1 MNPRV
6 LFPLAASGVFMAA
19 NMSAVFTHTG
29 GIFVARDVE
38 DEEAVG
44 LAVVSRERG
53 NMAADL
59 LFERLAQII
68 DDHEMAWFAKVGA
81 DELAELVDR
90 TVRRV
95 MDFRPDRLRGED
107 GADLVEGHAL
117 PRQGLARKNCVR
129 PLAQHIVLGEGAV
142 RLVFGNRQRGQPKRV
157 QNHDEAR
164 DAAMATDRRLPATRL
179 PIGS

>member
-44 LAVVSRERG
+44 LAVVSRERR

-59 LFERLAQII
+59 LAERLAQII
-68 DDHEMAWFAKVGA
+68 DDHEMASLAKIGA
-81 DELAELVDR
+81 GSLRNSSTELS
-90 TVRRV
+90 
-95 MDFRPDRLRGED
+95 
-107 GADLVEGHAL
+107 
-117 PRQGLARKNCVR
+117 
-129 PLAQHIVLGEGAV
+129 
-142 RLVFGNRQRGQPKRV
+142 
-157 QNHDEAR
+157 
-164 DAAMATDRRLPATRL
+164 DA
-179 PIGS
+179 